1 MNNKYIE
8 LSFFFD
14 EFCQNCKKV
23 ITKKFVKSE
32 IITTYIAKRQQL
44 CLLKSGEAD
53 LIRYDFNGNKTIVEH
68 YMANNIF
75 GEIFYNVTTNNELF
89 VEAKS
94 KCEVLFFDY
103 EFIENKC
110 TTNCT
115 YHKKVIQTLPN
126 LLLTQ
131 INSLNTR
138 IEILS
143 KRTIREKLL
152 TYFNIIATKNISK
165 SFSLPFSLTDLA
177 DYLSVD
183 RSAMM
188 RELSYLKN
196 DNIIEKNGN
205 RITLLY

>member
-1 MNNKYIE
+1 MN
-8 LSFFFD
+8 LPGT
-14 EFCQNCKKV
+14 CKKV
-23 ITKKFVKSE
+23 ITKTFKKGE
-32 IITTYIAKRQQL
+32 IITTYIAKRKQL
-44 CLLKSGEAD
+44 CLLRAGESD

-68 YMANNIF
+68 YYSGNIF

-89 VEAKS
+89 VEARE

-103 EFIENKC
+103 EYIENKC
-110 TTNCT
+110 TMTCA
-115 YHKKVIQTLPN
+115 YHKKVLQYLPN
-126 LLLTQ
+126 LLLNE

-152 TYFNIIATKNISK
+152 TYFNIVSTKTLSK
-165 SFSLPFSLTDLA
+165 SFALPFSLTDLA

-188 RELSYLKN
+188 REIGYLRK
-196 DNIIEKNGN
+196 DGIVEKSGN
-205 RITLLY
+205 RITLLF